1 MAVDASSDDQVLG
14 RLRQAV
20 AHHQAGRV
28 NDALALYKAV
38 LAVRPDNRDAL
49 NLGGMAA
56 FQSGDMAGA
65 KAMLGKAAAL
75 YPDFSDAQANYATAL
90 LALDEAAA
98 AETACRRALDIDPN
112 NLTALFTLGNLVRMR
127 ENLDEAAVL
136 YRRVLA
142 LAPDYVEVRANLANV
157 LREQGALAE
166 AAETYRQ
173 ALAARPD
180 PQIMK
185 NLANVLQELG
195 ALDEAIS
202 MYRQAIAGRP
212 DLGESYNGLTN
223 ALLQKGDID
232 AAMQACRAHREIEPA
247 GVRALANEAMLLN
260 EIGDREAAGR
270 LLDFDRLVAT
280 RTLDPPPGYADQA
293 AFHAA
298 LIDGLRAHPSLRFEP
313 NHSTTRQGH
322 QTSDLTKRTQTGA
335 IAGLLGMIER
345 AVADRIEGIERD
357 PEHPFLAD
365 PPRRWRLNVW
375 GTLLAGGGHQLPH
388 IHPFGWMSGVYYAR
402 LPQVADPSAEPQAGW
417 IEFGRPGADFHC
429 RAEPLTRLVQPRE
442 GMIVM
447 FPSYFYHRTVPFSDD
462 TLRVSVAFDVIR
474 TD

>member
-1 MAVDASSDDQVLG
+1 MAAGASTDEEVFG

-20 AHHQAGRV
+20 AHHRAGRIG
-28 NDALALYKAV
+28 DALTLYRAV
-38 LAVRPDNRDAL
+38 LADRPDNRDAL

-56 FQSGDMAGA
+56 FQRGDAA
-65 KAMLGKAAAL
+65 TALSMLGKAASV
-75 YPDFSDAQANYATAL
+75 YPDFADAQANYATVL
-90 LALDEAAA
+90 LAQDQAGA
-98 AETACRRALDIDPN
+98 AESACRRALDVDPN
-112 NLTALFTLGNLVRMR
+112 NLTALFTLANLLRMR
-127 ENLDEAAVL
+127 DQLDDAADL

-142 LAPDYVEVRANLANV
+142 LAPDYVEARANLANV
-157 LREQGALAE
+157 LGERGALAE
-166 AAETYRQ
+166 AAATYRE

-180 PQIMK
+180 PEIMK

-195 ALDEAIS
+195 ALDEAIA
-202 MYRQAIAGRP
+202 MYRRSIAGRP

-223 ALLQKGDID
+223 ALMQKGDVD
-232 AAMQACRAHREIEPA
+232 GAVRACRAHRDVDP
-247 GVRALANEAMLLN
+247 GGMRALANEAMLLN

-270 LLDFDRLVAT
+270 LLDFDRLLAV
-280 RTLDPPPGYADQA
+280 RTLDPPPGYADRA

-298 LIDGLRAHPSLRFEP
+298 LIGALQAHPSLRFEP

-322 QTSDLTKRTQTGA
+322 QTPDLTKQRYSGP
-335 IAGLLGMIER
+335 IGDLLSMIER
-345 AVADRIEGIERD
+345 AVAERVRAIDRD

-365 PPRRWRLNVW
+365 PPARWRLNVW
-375 GTLLAGGGHQLPH
+375 GTLLTGGGHQLPH

-402 LPQVADPSAEPQAGW
+402 LPDVVDPSAEPEAGW

-429 RAEPLTRLVQPRE
+429 RAEPLTRLVRPHE

-462 TLRVSVAFDVIR
+462 TLRVSVAFDVVR
-474 TD
+474 AN